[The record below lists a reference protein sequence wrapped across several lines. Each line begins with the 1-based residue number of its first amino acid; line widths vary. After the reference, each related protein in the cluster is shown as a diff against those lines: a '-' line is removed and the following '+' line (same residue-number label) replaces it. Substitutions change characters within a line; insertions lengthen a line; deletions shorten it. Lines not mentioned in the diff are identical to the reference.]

1 MREFNKIFVVALPR
15 CATVSM
21 YEALGM
27 LGVRIAHLGRIYGE
41 PGVAHHDA
49 RRLVHMNEQIQ
60 RGDFN
65 LDVLRECQGL
75 ADYPACC
82 EAVFSRLDHQYPGS
96 LFINIQRSSGRQR
109 WIQSVERQFIG
120 LQLAK
125 QSRQATDE
133 ERQFMQAMLN
143 LREMTFGQSQFDAAV
158 YLRAYEQHQRA
169 VASYFSERPGELLNI
184 EDTAE
189 LAEHGFE
196 RLCRFLNYPPVDLE
210 FPNVDSHSEVPR
222 RVFMEALKQ
231 GEIVSQTGIQPPSE
245 TSAG

>member
-1 MREFNKIFVVALPR
+1 MREFNKVFVIALPR

-27 LGVRIAHLGRIYGE
+27 LGIRIAHLGRIYGE
-41 PGVAHHDA
+41 PGIAHYDA
-49 RRLVHMNEQIQ
+49 RRLVRINEQIEC
-60 RGDFN
+60 GDFN

-82 EAVFSRLDHQYPGS
+82 ETVFSRLDRQYPGS
-96 LFINIQRSSGRQR
+96 LFINIRRSSDRHR
-109 WIQSVERQFIG
+109 WIQSVERQFVG

-125 QSRQATDE
+125 QSRQATEE
-133 ERQFMQAMLN
+133 ERQFMHAMLN

-169 VASYFSERPGELLNI
+169 VASYFSRRPDDLLDI

-189 LAEHGFE
+189 LEEHGFE
-196 RLCRFLNYPPVDLE
+196 RLCQFLEHPTVDLE

-231 GEIVSQTGIQPPSE
+231 GSIVSQTGIQPPSE